1 MTLNINI
8 PAELDGRLR
17 RAADD
22 RGVEPAELARQLIE
36 EHVPQ
41 PDAGRNTLPLF
52 GGWEA
57 TSRGTSPGRFRD

>member
-22 RGVEPAELARQLIE
+22 RGIDPAELARQLIE

-52 GGWEA
+52 GGWQPAPRE
-57 TSRGTSPGRFRD
+57 TSPDRFRS